1 LQLSSGFGDT
11 FIKRSLYAFP
21 GHGAI
26 LNASNTSGQTR
37 AAAPPRQRKGK
48 LILLLIIVGMAI
60 FVWVRVQRS
69 GPPLPGWGKDLEAAM
84 KQAAEG
90 GRRTVILFHASSPS
104 QATRDLIKR
113 VLTHAE
119 IKKALE
125 GGKFIR
131 VRLKT
136 SLGSPV
142 AKKYKIRDLPTVVV
156 VDSEGKELNRRVGY
170 VSFAEFRAGFLDC
183 TQIVKP

>member
-1 LQLSSGFGDT
+1 
-11 FIKRSLYAFP
+11 
-21 GHGAI
+21 
-26 LNASNTSGQTR
+26 
-37 AAAPPRQRKGK
+37 
-48 LILLLIIVGMAI
+48 
-60 FVWVRVQRS
+60 
-69 GPPLPGWGKDLEAAM
+69 M

>member
-1 LQLSSGFGDT
+1 MQLSSGFGDT
-11 FIKRSLYAFP
+11 FIKRSLYAFS

-26 LNASNTSGQTR
+26 LNASKTSGQTR
-37 AAAPPRQRKGK
+37 VAAPLRHRKGR

-60 FVWVRVQRS
+60 VVWVIQRS
-69 GPPLPGWGKDLEAAM
+69 GPPLSGWGKDLEAAM
-84 KQAAEG
+84 KQASE
-90 GRRTVILFHASSPS
+90 GRRRAVILFQASSPS
-104 QATRDLIKR
+104 QPTRDLIKR
-113 VLTHAE
+113 VLGHSET
-119 IKKALE
+119 KKALE

-131 VRLKT
+131 VQLKT

-142 AKKYKIRDLPTVVV
+142 AKEYKIRDLPTVVI

-170 VSFAEFRAGFLDC
+170 ISFAEFLAGFLDC